1 MRTPSL
7 VSAPAGP
14 AGSSRASATRLSG
27 RWLLLARVVCAAGAL
42 LAVGLFTLGLLM
54 RFTHLNRLSTFD
66 VPDGWNPTAFQAALT
81 QLGLS
86 VGFYQMYRTVVDLIL
101 VLCCFLV
108 AALLL
113 WRKSNE
119 WMALFVAMVLITFG
133 AIWPTNTDGLAVLY
147 PAWSWLFTNANQ
159 LSIVLLAVFFFLF
172 PDGRFV
178 PRWTRWLWVAVIALL
193 VLEAFFPA
201 LPAALG
207 VLQFFG
213 GLAAALVAQMYRYQR
228 RASPLQRQQI
238 KWVVFGFSA
247 TFAAIVGFLVLE
259 LLFPALGQPGT
270 AGVLYQLVGD
280 ALGNI
285 WFLPIPV
292 CVGMALLRYRLWD
305 VDSLINKA
313 LVYGGLSALLAS
325 FYVGLI
331 IGLTSLFGLITGQ
344 TAQPLVLV
352 VSTLAIAALFL
363 PLRRRIQAIIDRR
376 FYRQK
381 YDAAKTLEAFSAT
394 LRQEL
399 DLEQLREQVL
409 AVVQETMR
417 PTHVSLW
424 LRSPQ
429 RPTSTQARIER
440 SED

>member
-1 MRTPSL
+1 MSTPSL
-7 VSAPAGP
+7 VSPPAEPAGP
-14 AGSSRASATRLSG
+14 SRASTTRLSG
-27 RWLLLARVVCAAGAL
+27 YWLLLARIAYAASAL
-42 LAVGLFTLGLLM
+42 LAVGLFTLGLLV
-54 RFTHLNRLSTFD
+54 RFTHLNRLSPFD
-66 VPDGWNPTAFQAALT
+66 VPDGWTPAAFQAALA

-86 VGFYQMYRTVVDLIL
+86 ISFYHLYRFALDLIFA
-101 VLCCFLV
+101 LCFFLV

-119 WMALFVAMVLITFG
+119 WMALFVALVLITFG
-133 AIWPTNTDGLAVLY
+133 AIWPTNTDELAVLY
-147 PAWSWLFTNANQ
+147 PAWSWLFTNADQ

-178 PRWTRWLWVAVIALL
+178 PRWTRWLWVAVIAFL
-193 VLEAFFPA
+193 VLEEFFPA

-213 GLAAALVAQMYRYQR
+213 GLAAALVAQMYRYRR

-247 TFAAIVGFLVLE
+247 TFAAILGLLALE
-259 LLFPALGQPGT
+259 AILTALGQPET
-270 AGVLYQLVGD
+270 AGFVDELVGA

-285 WFLPIPV
+285 LFLPIPL
-292 CVGMALLRYRLWD
+292 CVGIALLRYRLWD

-325 FYVGLI
+325 LYAGLI
-331 IGLTSLFGLITGQ
+331 IGLTSLVGLITGQ
-344 TAQPLVLV
+344 TSQPLVLV
-352 VSTLAIAALFL
+352 VSTLAVAALFL
-363 PLRRRIQAIIDRR
+363 PLRRRIQANIDRR
-376 FYRQK
+376 FYRKK
-381 YDAAKTLEAFSAT
+381 YDAEKTLAAFSAA
-394 LRQEL
+394 LRNEV
-399 DLEQLREQVL
+399 DLEQVQQQLL
-409 AVVQETMR
+409 SVVQETMQ

-429 RPTSTQARIER
+429 RPISTQAHAER